1 MMNVQFF
8 IAAILLFAALVI
20 HMTAGEKTDVK
31 ELMQS
36 SVPASYKAEIRMTFY
51 VIAVDCLISGIY
63 LMVLAFNDTI
73 AGMNLLANLTALRFA
88 TYGVMAFFL
97 LFFTKRDHLLKF
109 PQWVSLIAIGGVIWW
124 WTL

>member
-1 MMNVQFF
+1 MNVQFLV
-8 IAAILLFAALVI
+8 AAILLFAALVI

-36 SVPASYKAEIRMTFY
+36 NVPAGYKAEIRMTFY

-63 LMVLAFNDTI
+63 LMVLAFNRSV
-73 AGMNLLANLTALRFA
+73 AGTNLLANFTALRFVA
-88 TYGVMAFFL
+88 YGVMAFFL
-97 LFFTKRDHLLKF
+97 LLFTKRDHLLKF

-124 WTL
+124 GTL